1 MKNVDKTENILDKIW
16 KFIERYRMFVFENN
30 LFI

>member
-16 KFIERYRMFVFENN
+16 KFVERYRMFVFEN
-30 LFI
+30 